1 MKFCIR
7 SRLTFFAL
15 AIVILVGGCLS
26 VYAYFHQTKALTHDL
41 KEQGQKLTVLLSNTL
56 VAPLF
61 ELNIKEAEYMVA
73 AVLQNQDVVA
83 AYVLN
88 PEGLVLT
95 DGIENSQFLFD
106 SIESFTEN
114 NRANLEEQAVEVL
127 KLNQQLFVSTRI
139 NSPRGETLGYFQVV
153 LSLKR
158 VNSRQ
163 LQELSTLFII
173 VSLLFMASL
182 FFAFLLADWFIRPIK
197 EMIKGTERIREG
209 HFDTVIKAT
218 RQDELGYLAAMIN
231 QMTVELGE
239 TTVSKR
245 FVEDIFHSILDCVIV
260 IDKNL
265 AIKTVNPAVL
275 QLLNI
280 ENDGKLIGVP
290 LDNLINTQDNSS
302 FSMSDLMTLADKKN
316 TECYFKTFQKNKIP
330 VLVSVGVLHDTTG
343 EISGLVCVAKDITSL
358 KVIQQELQQHRDNLE
373 TLVEEK
379 THDLRIAKEIAESA
393 NQAKS
398 EFLSN
403 MSHELR
409 TPMHAILSFSDLGA
423 KRIDRWEKTKQV
435 ENLNKIHLSAE
446 RLARLLNDLL
456 DLSKLESGVM
466 EYNMHSHSIDAVIQ
480 EVENEI
486 KTLADNKSINIQKP
500 LHDMKIQAECD
511 KGKIHQVVLNLLSNA
526 IKFTAEGS
534 SIEIDHDS
542 KDGFLTVSVSDEG
555 VGIPEDELLAVFDKF
570 IQSKK
575 TKSGAGGTGL
585 GLSICKEIIVAHQGK
600 IWAEN
605 NKGKGVTFFFSFP
618 VIQEKSELFSSRE
631 EISGAIG

>member
-1 MKFCIR
+1 M
-7 SRLTFFAL
+7 
-15 AIVILVGGCLS
+15 VGGFLS
-26 VYAYFHQTKALTHDL
+26 LYAYIHQSKALTQDL
-41 KEQGQKLTVLLSNTL
+41 KDQGQKLAVLLSNTL

-61 ELNIKEAEYMVA
+61 ELNIKDAESMVA
-73 AVLQNQDVVA
+73 AVLQNQDVVV

-88 PEGLVLT
+88 PDGLILT
-95 DGIENSQFLFD
+95 DGIENSQLLFE
-106 SIESFTEN
+106 SIESFTDQ
-114 NRANLEEQAVEVL
+114 NRTNLEKQAVDVI
-127 KLNQQLFVSTRI
+127 KLEQQLFVSTKI
-139 NSPRGETLGYFQVV
+139 KSPKGETLGYFQIV

-163 LQELSTLFII
+163 LQELTTLLII

-182 FFAFLLADWFIRPIK
+182 FFTFLLADWFIRPIK
-197 EMIKGTERIREG
+197 EMIRGTERIREG
-209 HFDTVIKAT
+209 HFDTVINVT

-231 QMTVELGE
+231 QMTTELGE

-245 FVEDIFHSILDCVIV
+245 FVEDIFHSIFDCVIV
-260 IDKNL
+260 IDNDLK
-265 AIKTVNPAVL
+265 IKTVNLAVL
-275 QLLNI
+275 QLLDI
-280 ENDGKLIGVP
+280 ENDALVIGKQ
-290 LDNLINTQDNSS
+290 LDVLINAQDDSS
-302 FSMSDLMTLADKKN
+302 FSTTDLIRLADKQN
-316 TECYFKTFQKNKIP
+316 TECHFKTLQKNKIP
-330 VLVSVGVLHDTTG
+330 VLVSVGILHDATG
-343 EISGLVCVAKDITSL
+343 QMSGLVCVAKDITPL

-379 THDLRIAKEIAESA
+379 THDLRIAKEMAETA

-435 ENLNKIHLSAE
+435 ENLNRIHLSAE

-466 EYNMHSHSIDAVIQ
+466 EYDMLSHSIETVIQ

-486 KTLADNKSINIQKP
+486 KPLADKKLIRIERP
-500 LHDMKIQAECD
+500 LQDIKIQAEYD

-526 IKFTAEGS
+526 IKFTPEGS
-534 SIEIDHDS
+534 SIQIDYGI
-542 KDGFLTVSVSDEG
+542 KDGFLTVSVFDEG

-585 GLSICKEIIVAHQGK
+585 GLSICKEIIVAHQGE
-600 IWAEN
+600 IWVEN
-605 NKGKGVTFFFSFP
+605 NQKGKGVTFFFSFP
-618 VIQEKSELFSSRE
+618 ITQEKPELISNME
-631 EISGAIG
+631 KVSGAMV